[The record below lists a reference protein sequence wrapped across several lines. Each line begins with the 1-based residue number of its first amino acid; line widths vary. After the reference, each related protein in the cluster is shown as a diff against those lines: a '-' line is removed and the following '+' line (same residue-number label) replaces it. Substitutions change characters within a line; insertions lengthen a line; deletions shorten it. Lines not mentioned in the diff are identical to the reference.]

1 MRKMKFEEFY
11 EAHSAEMVECGKRT
25 PSGAEETLPFDIK
38 MPNIEIDDK
47 KDARI
52 VITDEFKKYFDT
64 NEYRQIYANLRNVFT
79 IQFVDNILT
88 ASNIVM
94 SYTKKAANFCVVN
107 ITNGVLLKFA
117 SGFTPFNNT
126 SSQVSEWIKNKIS
139 KIGDINGIDVYVDS
153 SLWGSNGTVLVGH
166 YDENDENNLTVEKIV
181 TFNCQY

>member
-1 MRKMKFEEFY
+1 MRKMQFEEFY

-25 PSGAEETLPFDIK
+25 PSGVEETMPLDIR

-79 IQFVDNILT
+79 TQFVDNILT

-107 ITNGVLLKFA
+107 ITNGVLLQFA

-126 SSQVSEWIKNKIS
+126 SSQLSAWIKNKIS

-166 YDENDENNLTVEKIV
+166 YDENDENKNDKIIQLLF
-181 TFNCQY
+181 TGY

>member
-1 MRKMKFEEFY
+1 MKFEEFY

-25 PSGAEETLPFDIK
+25 PSGAEETLPLDIR

-79 IQFVDNILT
+79 MQFVDNILT

-94 SYTKKAANFCVVN
+94 SYTCGG
-107 ITNGVLLKFA
+107 GVFHLVFVCLEPLA
-117 SGFTPFNNT
+117 
-126 SSQVSEWIKNKIS
+126 VE
-139 KIGDINGIDVYVDS
+139 GIDVR
-153 SLWGSNGTVLVGH
+153 GAA
-166 YDENDENNLTVEKIV
+166 
-181 TFNCQY
+181 